1 MENHTTPQ
9 TDLLT
14 DVRYNLVQASSGK
27 RFVNLLIDSIV
38 SGILYNIIEGFFLTT
53 PEFYYDGYSYLFIS
67 LFFSIAFS
75 LMYMFLNEY
84 LLKGKSIGK
93 FVTGTRAV
101 TQEGNLLTAKD
112 ALMRSLVRLIPFE
125 AFSALG
131 SPCYP
136 WHDKW
141 TNTYVIDE
149 KQSDYQIA

>member
-14 DVRYNLVQASSGK
+14 DVRYNLIQASSGK
-27 RFVNLLIDSIV
+27 RFVNLLIDSVI
-38 SGILYNIIEGFFLTT
+38 SGVLYNFIEDFFLQ
-53 PEFYYDGYSYLFIS
+53 YLSCTMVTVICLYPFS
-67 LFFSIAFS
+67 FSIAFS

-84 LLKGKSIGK
+84 LLKGKSVGK
-93 FVTGTRAV
+93 FITGTRAV
-101 TQEGNLLTAKD
+101 TQDGKLLTAKD

-149 KQSDYQIA
+149 KQSDYEIA